1 MNHRRYNKKWP
12 EHKVLKE
19 QITNSILH
27 LKTKLNKDNG
37 LVHNKG
43 PWSKIKTWLSS
54 RTRDGTLEWLNSVP
68 YSAQTKCYGGGA
80 QMISYSLSG
89 IIRRGGRAVTLIEWN
104 PSERPH

>member
-43 PWSKIKTWLSS
+43 P
-54 RTRDGTLEWLNSVP
+54 
-68 YSAQTKCYGGGA
+68 
-80 QMISYSLSG
+80 
-89 IIRRGGRAVTLIEWN
+89 
-104 PSERPH
+104 